1 MFVTNLALALPMP
14 PRANARGVSLRTRSA
29 RWIVTVWCL
38 LFTVSVF
45 SATHFP
51 DGQAADDA
59 LEAIEAVVDDVLA
72 DMQPATQPSAHFE
85 HALNTAL
92 GKGGKQP
99 GQCFNVGHWMAQA
112 QGAPQSNDAPVG
124 NAAAPDHSSDAPELW
139 MPPPP
144 MTLTPG
150 LRVARV
156 RVDLPPFLAGPAPA
170 RMLRPPAHV

>member
-1 MFVTNLALALPMP
+1 MFVTNRAFTLPMQ
-14 PRANARGVSLRTRSA
+14 PRANVRGVLLRTRGV
-29 RWIVTVWCL
+29 RWIVTIWCL

-59 LEAIEAVVDDVLA
+59 LDAIEAAVDDA
-72 DMQPATQPSAHFE
+72 PTDMQLAAQPSAGFE
-85 HALNTAL
+85 RALNTAL
-92 GKGGKQP
+92 GKRVKQP
-99 GQCFNVGHWMAQA
+99 GQCSNVEHWIAQA
-112 QGAPQSNDAPVG
+112 QDAPDAPVS
-124 NAAAPDHSSDAPELW
+124 NAAAPDHPSDAPELW
-139 MPPPP
+139 MPPSP

>member
-1 MFVTNLALALPMP
+1 MFVINRVFVLPMQ
-14 PRANARGVSLRTRSA
+14 PRANARGVLSRTRGI
-29 RWIVTVWCL
+29 RWIVTIWCL

-72 DMQPATQPSAHFE
+72 DVEPVAQPSAGFE
-85 HALNTAL
+85 RALNTAL
-92 GKGGKQP
+92 GKRVKQP
-99 GQCFNVGHWMAQA
+99 GQCFNVEHWIAQA
-112 QGAPQSNDAPVG
+112 QDAPDAPVS

-139 MPPPP
+139 MPPSP

-156 RVDLPPFLAGPAPA
+156 RIALPPFLAGPAPA
-170 RMLRPPAHV
+170 RMLRPPAYV